1 MYILVTGATGF
12 IGGHAVDTLLAT
24 GHEVRAI
31 ARIGSRTEQLVKK
44 GVDVWIGA
52 ISDSL
57 FLRTACES
65 VDVVL
70 NLSGRLGGWGVRP
83 EELRLVNAMAV
94 KKLFS
99 AAEACGVRQFIHCST
114 PGVLGFAGIAAE
126 DLPYNPTGCYEF
138 TKCEAEKY
146 VLAKHST
153 EGMAVTVARPDFVY
167 GPRDLHK
174 LKMFRAI
181 QKRRFPTIKGGKS
194 YLHPTYVSDVAN
206 GLNLMIG
213 RKEAYG
219 KVFNIAG
226 PVPVAVKELV
236 NTISRCLKVRG
247 TPANVPLPIAW
258 IAALA
263 CEAGASILNTQP
275 AITRQQVAF
284 FSRDHGS
291 DITQARS
298 ILGYE
303 PQVGLDEGISLTV
316 GWYRQEGLL

>member
-1 MYILVTGATGF
+1 MHILVTGASGF
-12 IGGHAVDTLLAT
+12 IGGHAVDSLLAA

-31 ARIGSRTEQLVKK
+31 ARIGSKTDPLVKK

-52 ISDSL
+52 ISDSS
-57 FLRTACES
+57 FLRTACEG

-83 EELRLVNAMAV
+83 EELLLVNLTAV

-99 AAEACGVRQFIHCST
+99 AAEARGVRQFVHCST

-126 DLPYNPTGCYEF
+126 DLPYNPTGYYEA

-146 VLAKHST
+146 VLSRHSAN
-153 EGMAVTVARPDFVY
+153 GLAVTVARPDFVY

-181 QKRRFPTIKGGKS
+181 QKDRFPTIRGGKS
-194 YLHPTYVSDVAN
+194 LLHPTYVSDVSH

-213 RKEAYG
+213 CQEAYG

-226 PVPVAVKELV
+226 PATVTVKELV
-236 NTISRCLKVRG
+236 MTVSRCLKMRG
-247 TPANVPLPIAW
+247 APMNVPLPIAW
-258 IAALA
+258 SAALV
-263 CEAGASILNTQP
+263 CEAGARVLNRQP
-275 AITRQQVAF
+275 SITRQQVAF
-284 FSRDHGS
+284 FSLDHGS
-291 DITQARS
+291 DITRARS
-298 ILGYE
+298 VLGYE
-303 PQVGLDEGISLTV
+303 PKVGLDEGIARTV